1 MQVKYVVE
9 LARALAQHPAVY
21 RVDLLTR
28 LILDPNVDPSYSE
41 PEECIW
47 KAPDEKGLGG
57 AYIERLACGPP
68 KKYLRCWTLSG
79 ASDALMHAAMLGKR
93 KAWCPDPQTFCQS
106 LCDNTSNPYSNTTY
120 AGRRS
125 SGPTFGNLQIAPL
138 PTRGREP
145 LPWVR
150 QAPPASCTRCMA
162 TMLMPARLQP

>member
-9 LARALAQHPAVY
+9 LARGIAQHPAVY
-21 RVDLLTR
+21 RVHLLTR
-28 LILDPNVDPSYSE
+28 LIQDPNVDPSYGE

-93 KAWCPDPQTFCQS
+93 KAWCPDPPPQAGWK
-106 LCDNTSNPYSNTTY
+106 CDGCRHSANPCVTIHPTPTAIQHMQEGEALAPHS
-120 AGRRS
+120 GICRS
-125 SGPTFGNLQIAPL
+125 RHCLHEEESHCLG
-138 PTRGREP
+138 
-145 LPWVR
+145 
-150 QAPPASCTRCMA
+150 
-162 TMLMPARLQP
+162 